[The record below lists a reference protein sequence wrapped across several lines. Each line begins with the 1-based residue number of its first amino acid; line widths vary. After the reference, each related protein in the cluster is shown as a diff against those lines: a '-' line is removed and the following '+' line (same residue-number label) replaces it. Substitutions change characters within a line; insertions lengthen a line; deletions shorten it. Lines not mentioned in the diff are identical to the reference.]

1 MFVTDGDLKINGT
14 LDMPVDGGQMLVHE
28 QVQISGN
35 PQLIGQI
42 IVEDAASVSTLV
54 TASSIS
60 GNVSITYNGG
70 LGTGVYTVA
79 GWRDIR

>member
-1 MFVTDGDLKINGT
+1 MGWAW
-14 LDMPVDGGQMLVHE
+14 
-28 QVQISGN
+28 
-35 PQLIGQI
+35 
-42 IVEDAASVSTLV
+42 IVENAASVSSLV
-54 TASSIS
+54 TANTIS